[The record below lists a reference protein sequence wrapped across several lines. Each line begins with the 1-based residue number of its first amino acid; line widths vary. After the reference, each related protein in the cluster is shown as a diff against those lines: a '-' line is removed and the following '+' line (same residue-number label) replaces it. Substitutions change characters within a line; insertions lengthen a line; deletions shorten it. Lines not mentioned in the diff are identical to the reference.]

1 VVNVKASEFLDIVRR
16 SGLVEREQLQR
27 AIVELKTDAAG
38 QPNDDAPSAAEA
50 LVKAGLITRWHAEKL
65 LEGRHKG
72 FFLGKY
78 KLLGHLGSGGMSQ
91 VYLAEHTLMQR
102 RVAIKVLPKNRV
114 DDTSYLQR
122 FQREA
127 QAAAALD
134 HRNIVRAYDLDYDE
148 PSQTHYI
155 VMEYVDGHDLQAMV
169 KTEGPLEYTRAAD
182 YIRQAAEGLSH
193 AHQAGLIHRDIKPAN
208 LLVDKQNVVKV
219 LDLGLAR
226 FTGDEQASL
235 TVAYDENVLGTADYL
250 APEQARDSHGAD
262 ARADIYSLGC
272 SLYYLLAGSPP
283 FPDGSLPERLIA
295 HQKVPPPSILVK
307 RPDAPQDLIAICL
320 KMMAKKPAARYQSA
334 QEVAGA
340 LAAWLTAHDHKVDPG
355 GSGSSARPAISKRE
369 VLPARDNETRQIRRI
384 EKRAGIR
391 RSSGSGSDILP
402 AKSVPTARPIVE
414 PGAIPVTQGDTLA
427 NSDPASVTG
436 SGSRRLR
443 PSPTSSDP
451 EFKAIRLPVARP
463 LDEGDPQ
470 QQEPEAKKGSDVRKR
485 EAIARTNPAQDAANF
500 ADYLMTAPVQT
511 TAGVGPAAHVTPE
524 DLEAYKNRA
533 KGPPKW
539 LWYVLFAGFG
549 LAIVLLILVLIFSK

>member
-27 AIVELKTDAAG
+27 ATVEFKTEAAG
-38 QPNDDAPSAAEA
+38 QPSDDAQTVAEG
-50 LVKAGLITRWHAEKL
+50 LVKAGLITRWHVEKL
-65 LEGRHKG
+65 LEGRHRG

-114 DDTSYLQR
+114 DDSSYLQR
-122 FQREA
+122 FQLEA

-134 HRNIVRAYDLDYDE
+134 HRNIVRAYDLDKDE
-148 PSQTHYI
+148 PTQTHYI
-155 VMEYVDGHDLQAMV
+155 VMEFIDGRDLQAMV
-169 KTEGPLEYTRAAD
+169 KTEGPLEYARAAE

-208 LLVDKQNVVKV
+208 LLVDKHNVVKV

-272 SLYYLLAGSPP
+272 TLYYLLTGTPP
-283 FPDGSLPERLIA
+283 FPDGSLPERLMA
-295 HQKVPPPSILVK
+295 HQKVPPPSILAK

-334 QEVAGA
+334 QEVADA
-340 LAAWLTAHDHKVDPG
+340 LATWLTAHDHRVDPG
-355 GSGSSARPAISKRE
+355 GSGSSIRPATPKRE
-369 VLPARDNETRQIRRI
+369 TLPARESETQQIRRI
-384 EKRAGIR
+384 EKSPGIR
-391 RSSGSGSDILP
+391 RTSGSNSDILP
-402 AKSVPTARPIVE
+402 ARGVPTARPIVE
-414 PGAIPVTQGDTLA
+414 PAVRPATEGDTLA

-436 SGSRRLR
+436 SGSHTYRL
-443 PSPTSSDP
+443 SPTASDP
-451 EFKAIRLPVARP
+451 EFKAVRLPVARP
-463 LDEGDPQ
+463 LDEGEQ
-470 QQEPEAKKGSDVRKR
+470 KKHEPEAKKESDVRKR
-485 EAIARTNPAQDAANF
+485 EAATRTKPAQDAAANF

-511 TAGVGPAAHVTPE
+511 TARLGAATPVTPE

-539 LWYVLFAGFG
+539 LWYVLLGGFG
-549 LAIVLLILVLIFSK
+549 LAVLLLILVLIFH